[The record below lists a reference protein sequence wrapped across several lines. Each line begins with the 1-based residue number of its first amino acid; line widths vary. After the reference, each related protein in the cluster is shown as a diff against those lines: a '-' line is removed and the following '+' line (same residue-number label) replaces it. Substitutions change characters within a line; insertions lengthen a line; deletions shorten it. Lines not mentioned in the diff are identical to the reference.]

1 MQKFKT
7 FFKNRVDASNKLKDI
22 IPMQKL
28 KDEDWALIAISNG
41 GLVLAKE
48 IAKNLPNKIDFLFNE
63 SIKAPNNP
71 ECEIARVSENE
82 EIVIIDELVDS
93 FDIKLDY
100 IYGEAQRKHEEKI
113 LSYIYKYRKG
123 RAFLDVKDRVVLLI
137 DEGSETGMI
146 LTTAIKSIF
155 SLKPKAIYVALPII
169 PTTVLDAIEPYVDD
183 VFFIHNI
190 DDYVNTSLYYENLD
204 KVDEDTIE
212 KLLGD

>member
-1 MQKFKT
+1 
-7 FFKNRVDASNKLKDI
+7 
-22 IPMQKL
+22 MQKL